1 MKHVPSQKDKRKA
14 AEESIL
20 RNMRAIQKELDEK
33 RSQDEPVDKEQVMD
47 VLTRFIDIKGI
58 NKKIH

>member
-20 RNMRAIQKELDEK
+20 RNMRAIKKQLSDH
-33 RSQDEPVDKEQVMD
+33 RTQDEPVDKEQGDAMS
-47 VLTRFIDIKGI
+47 
-58 NKKIH
+58 